1 MKSVEN
7 FLDELASKP
16 EAMAKLGQG
25 EHKTKGDWLGA
36 LLEIG
41 KAWGYDLTAEE
52 LTAALREKGEALRK
66 RTDAQAEA
74 VEALDDREMEQI
86 TGGRGDTCAVTYK
99 DRENCPSTDGCDTVV
114 NRYKSYNCF
123 YNHRNP
129 LLCPLDY
136 IGVF

>member
-36 LLEIG
+36 LLELG

-74 VEALDDREMEQI
+74 VRSLDEEALEGAA
-86 TGGRGDTCAVTYK
+86 GGFHFCNRPQVEKALCDLPHFSRK
-99 DRENCPSTDGCDTVV
+99 D
-114 NRYKSYNCF
+114 K
-123 YNHRNP
+123 
-129 LLCPLDY
+129 
-136 IGVF
+136 